1 MRTTLALAAPLLL
14 AGCVATRAVMPD
26 RPPRERVLRV
36 AGEGKA
42 AAAPDVA
49 VASFGVET
57 WSRTLAEATREA
69 DEKMRRIVAALA
81 QAGVQGRDVQTTRH
95 DVSIERQ
102 VDPKGALGPISGFRV
117 GAEVRATMRD
127 LPRAGAILDAVVQA
141 GANTVH
147 SLAFQKDDPAPE
159 LSRARAAAVADARAK
174 AQEMAAAAG
183 VALVEVLELSEGGRS
198 APPVPMVRMARM
210 AAEGAPVEPGQ
221 LEFTVSVDV
230 VYGIR

>member
-1 MRTTLALAAPLLL
+1 MRTALALAAALLL
-14 AGCVATRAVMPD
+14 AGCHAHRAGLTD
-26 RPPRERVLRV
+26 LAQRGRVLRV
-36 AGEGKA
+36 TGEGKA
-42 AAAPDVA
+42 TAAPDVA

-69 DEKMRRIVAALA
+69 DDKMRRIVAALA

-102 VDPKGALGPISGFRV
+102 VDPKGGLGPISGYRV

-127 LPRAGAILDAVVQA
+127 LSRAGAILDAVVQA

-147 SLAFQKDDPAPE
+147 SLSFQKDDPAPE
-159 LSRARAAAVADARAK
+159 LSRARASAVADARAK
-174 AQEMAAAAG
+174 ALELTRAAG
-183 VALVEVLELSEGGRS
+183 VELGPVLEISEGGRS
-198 APPVPMVRMARM
+198 VPPVPMVRMARM

-221 LEFTVSVDV
+221 LEFGVSVEV
-230 VYGIR
+230 VFGLR